1 MEDGRM
7 NGITARVL
15 TIYGDNIS
23 TDDMTSGKFLD
34 RTDPKALAEICMHD
48 IDPDFPKRMAPGG
61 LLVTGKNLGCGS
73 SRETAPVA
81 LKECNVRAIIAEE
94 YARIFYRN
102 CINIG
107 LPLIECPGIS
117 GKVELNDEL
126 EIDFSTGLI
135 KNLTKNEEYQGS
147 PIPAF
152 LLEKVKEGGLM
163 AGLKKWADEQWASG
177 CFQ

>member
-1 MEDGRM
+1 MS
-7 NGITARVL
+7 NITAKVL
-15 TIYGDNIS
+15 TLYGDNIS

-34 RTDPKALAEICMHD
+34 RTDPKDLAEICMHD

-61 LLVTGKNLGCGS
+61 FLVAGKNLGCGS

-107 LPLIECPGIS
+107 LPLIECPGIAK
-117 GKVELNDEL
+117 KVDLNDEL
-126 EIDFSTGLI
+126 EINFESGLI
-135 KNLTKNEEYQGS
+135 KNLTKGEEYRGS
-147 PIPAF
+147 PIPPF
-152 LLEKVKEGGLM
+152 LLEKVEDGGLM
-163 AGLKKWADEQWASG
+163 AGLKKWAEKQFPG
-177 CFQ
+177 R